1 MQTENASQIH
11 APTTPKKVQILPPLV
26 AERIAAGEVIER
38 PASVVKE
45 LVENSIDAGA
55 TQIEVRLQKGGC
67 ELIEVT
73 DNGSGMQV
81 EDLELS
87 VCRHATSKI
96 TAFEDLS
103 NLSSLGFRG
112 EALPSIAAVACL
124 KITTKAKSTDS
135 AESAGTFEVVAEHT
149 APKKAES
156 RRVPNYNFVGSNHGT
171 RITVTSLFSQIPA
184 RLKFLKSAGAETS
197 AVREIIERIALTHP
211 EVAFTLT
218 SDERKI
224 VSLPSETLAKRAE
237 RMLSNNNPFEVL
249 HAKLDGAWSV
259 EVIWLKGLSQPHTR
273 SIYQIVNGRAL
284 RDRIVQQAVLNPLRQ
299 SFLPGHFPSMVV
311 KLDIPADE
319 IDVNA
324 HPTKTEIRFLDSK
337 KIFALCHAAI
347 EKLLA
352 DSTPTAEEL
361 SQVLNPIYSKG
372 AYPHFEQQQS
382 FKTDTSSMAYTKPEQ
397 FQLGTQDF
405 GGGSLSAGGN
415 ANFTATPTKQESFFG
430 ANQFESSH
438 NGDQHHSHSH
448 FHSPTHAS
456 TEENQDHT
464 TSATPFTF
472 DTTPFGLYKGIW
484 FSTYIVFEQDEEMLL
499 IDQHA
504 AHERIRY
511 EKLKSRVLKEE
522 GVEEQTLLVPEVIRM
537 DAEKLF
543 QMKEKLQLLKSLG
556 FDCEAF
562 SEESVLFRSIPAV
575 WGMSQLT
582 PRLKNLLERLH
593 DSEVSGIE
601 MNHPVWDETLFE
613 KVAMEACRSS
623 FKAGDH
629 MNEWSAIDLTRKL
642 MQCQHPGNCPHGRV
656 TFIKISKLK
665 IEEWF
670 NRKI

>member
-1 MQTENASQIH
+1 METPISTAIN
-11 APTTPKKVQILPPLV
+11 TPKKVQILPPLV

-67 ELIEVT
+67 ELIEVI
-73 DNGSGMQV
+73 DNGSGMSV
-81 EDLELS
+81 ADLELS

-96 TAFEDLS
+96 TSFEDLS
-103 NLSSLGFRG
+103 NLVSLGFRG

-124 KITTKAKSTDS
+124 KITTKSNSPDHNDG
-135 AESAGTFEVVAEHT
+135 GTYEVVAEHT
-149 APKKAES
+149 APKKAEA
-156 RRVPNYNFVGSNHGT
+156 RRVPNYNFVGSKHGT

-224 VSLPSETLAKRAE
+224 ISLPSETLEKRAE
-237 RMLSNNNPFEVL
+237 RMLSDNNPFQVL

-284 RDRIVQQAVLNPLRQ
+284 RDRIVQQAILNPLRQ

-352 DSTPTAEEL
+352 DSTPSAEEL

-372 AYPHFEQQQS
+372 SYPHFEQQQ
-382 FKTDTSSMAYTKPEQ
+382 YIKPEQ
-397 FQLGTQDF
+397 FKLGTSDF
-405 GGGSLSAGGN
+405 GQVH
-415 ANFTATPTKQESFFG
+415 PTSQESFFG
-430 ANQFESSH
+430 VSRFE
-438 NGDQHHSHSH
+438 HSHSH
-448 FHSPTHAS
+448 ATHENAS
-456 TEENQDHT
+456 S
-464 TSATPFTF
+464 TSETSTSDEAANHFTF

-484 FSTYIVFEQDEEMLL
+484 FSTYIVFEQNEEMLL

-511 EKLKSRVLKEE
+511 EQLKSRVLKKE

-543 QMKEKLQLLKSLG
+543 QMKEKLPLLKSLG

-582 PRLKNLLERLH
+582 PRLKNLLERLQ
-593 DSEVSGIE
+593 DSDVSGIE

>member
-1 MQTENASQIH
+1 MQTETFTNLKTS
-11 APTTPKKVQILPPLV
+11 KKIQILPPLV

-45 LVENSIDAGA
+45 LIENSIDAGA

-67 ELIEVT
+67 ELIEVI
-73 DNGSGMQV
+73 DNGQGMNP

-96 TAFEDLS
+96 ASFEDLS
-103 NLSSLGFRG
+103 QLASLGFRG

-124 KITTKAKSTDS
+124 KITSKSKFENQDGATH
-135 AESAGTFEVVAEHT
+135 EVVAEHT

-156 RRVPNYNFVGSNHGT
+156 RRVPNYSFLGSNHGT

-184 RLKFLKSAGAETS
+184 RLKFLKSPGSETS
-197 AVREIIERIALTHP
+197 AVREIIERVALTHP
-211 EVAFTLT
+211 EIAFSMT
-218 SDERKI
+218 SDERKVI
-224 VSLPSETLAKRAE
+224 SLPSETLAKRAE
-237 RMLSNNNPFEVL
+237 RMLSDNNPFEVL
-249 HAKLDGAWSV
+249 HTKLEGTWGI

-284 RDRIVQQAVLNPLRQ
+284 RDRIVQQAILNPLRQ
-299 SFLPGHFPSMVV
+299 SFLPGNFPSLVV

-352 DSTPTAEEL
+352 DSTPAPAEFTSL
-361 SQVLNPIYSKG
+361 QNPFSPKENIPLFQTYS
-372 AYPHFEQQQS
+372 S
-382 FKTDTSSMAYTKPEQ
+382 FSESPKQ
-397 FQLGTQDF
+397 FQL
-405 GGGSLSAGGN
+405 
-415 ANFTATPTKQESFFG
+415 E
-430 ANQFESSH
+430 
-438 NGDQHHSHSH
+438 
-448 FHSPTHAS
+448 
-456 TEENQDHT
+456 T
-464 TSATPFTF
+464 TSAPSSESPVEEFSF
-472 DTTPFGLYKGIW
+472 DTTPFGQYKGIW
-484 FSTYIVFEQDEEMLL
+484 FSTYIVFEQNEEMLL

-511 EKLKSRVLKEE
+511 EKMKDKVLKSE
-522 GVEEQTLLVPEVIRM
+522 GVEEQTLLVPEVIRL

-543 QMKEKLQLLKSLG
+543 QMKGKLSLLKSLG

-575 WGMSQLT
+575 WGMNQLT
-582 PRLKNLLERLH
+582 PRLKNLLERLY
-593 DSEVSGIE
+593 DSDVSGIE